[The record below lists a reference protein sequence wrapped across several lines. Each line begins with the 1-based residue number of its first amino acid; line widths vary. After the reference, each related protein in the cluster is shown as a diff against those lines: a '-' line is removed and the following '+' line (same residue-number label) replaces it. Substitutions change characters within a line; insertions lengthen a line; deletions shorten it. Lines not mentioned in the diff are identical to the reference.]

1 MIGISTPDD
10 LTHYLADEAAI
21 AAYSTSPATVAE
33 LQAAYD
39 AGHWEEFFP
48 PEPEPEPAPPNWSD
62 FRLTLM
68 VDTGFRDW
76 AATLPADWRE
86 DLKLAA
92 IATNATALQGI
103 YDHLATYYPPAPAAA
118 AEWQAI
124 ATENHISVVFS
135 QVESD

>member
-1 MIGISTPDD
+1 MIKITLPSGSFHLVESIESYTSSEN
-10 LTHYLADEAAI
+10 TRAA
-21 AAYSTSPATVAE
+21 

-39 AGHWEEFFP
+39 AGDWEDFTP

-124 ATENHISVVFS
+124 AAANNIPVVFS
-135 QVESD
+135 DD